1 MNTSQRLRCTCPR
14 FMSRTLRNRAPLMM
28 LPNHIL
34 KSLLHDFLI
43 SLGAPRYLA
52 IQKTIYSSSIRP
64 PVIVLTGA
72 GGQGKSQVAI
82 EFCHRNA
89 NAYQGVF
96 WVDSSS
102 EASANRSYDKTL
114 KSLNGEAAP
123 VENHDPK
130 SNVKD
135 ILRDWKK
142 PWLWYLII
150 TTART
155 TFRTCPH
162 SFPGPMEQARVRY
175 WSQAVTFRV
184 QDLARAYHLMG

>member
-1 MNTSQRLRCTCPR
+1 
-14 FMSRTLRNRAPLMM
+14 MM

-102 EASANRSYDKTL
+102 EASANRSYDKIL

-142 PWLWYLII
+142 PWLLVFDNYDSPNYFQNLSS
-150 TTART
+150 
-155 TFRTCPH
+155 F
-162 SFPGPMEQARVRY
+162 FPGCNGTSKSAILVTSRHISSARLGTGIPLNGLREEEG
-175 WSQAVTFRV
+175 
-184 QDLARAYHLMG
+184 LEL